1 MYARVAT
8 SSEGTPETIEKTVRM
23 MAEREAGRK
32 AAPGY
37 KGAYLL
43 TNRAT
48 GKSIAVMLWAS
59 EADLKAHT
67 AVAEQGHEVARSSG
81 VVPTPWEEYEVVFH
95 VLSHAGP
102 GGLKPLTW

>member
-8 SSEGTPETIEKTVRM
+8 SSEGTPETIEKTVRI
-23 MAEREAGRK
+23 MAEREAARK

-37 KGAYLL
+37 EGSYLL

-48 GKSIAVMLWAS
+48 GKSIAVILWAS

-67 AVAEQGHEVARSSG
+67 AVAEQGREVARASG
-81 VVPTPWEEYEVVFH
+81 VVATPWEEYEVVFH
-95 VLSHAGP
+95 S
-102 GGLKPLTW
+102 